1 MSKTDDFERKIKKL
15 EMIEKIEKRI
25 EKRRE
30 KYNIIINSLDKDGFD
45 PSTGNVYVDKQAIE
59 RRKTEEREKFYNYL
73 EKEQNVIVE
82 IESDIYDFEESEEE
96 IEEEKERKPKYKR
109 FNKAKTVIAAI
120 ALVTATAIGT
130 TAITTKINHEKEIN
144 RKISSYSKDIDQIV
158 EDASYTR
165 LGNSV
170 FKDGENI
177 EYVDTVA
184 NSENQCVEYSTISNY
199 IMNSED
205 PDLALFTLYRL
216 YGHSSLPRYHR
227 IVTNT
232 FKGLEFEGSETGSMD
247 NFNKYLEEN
256 GYNNHEEYYK
266 ACKKE
271 LISDGDN
278 KLDNLKLKLKKGN
291 K

>member
-45 PSTGNVYVDKQAIE
+45 PSTGKVYVDKQAIE

-73 EKEQNVIVE
+73 EKAQNLIVE
-82 IESDIYDFEESEEE
+82 IESDIYDFEESEEV
-96 IEEEKERKPKYKR
+96 IEEKNERKPKYKK
-109 FNKAKTVIAAI
+109 FNNAKTVIAAI
-120 ALVTATAIGT
+120 ALVTATTIGT
-130 TAITTKINHEKEIN
+130 ALFTTKINHENEID
-144 RKISSYSKDIDQIV
+144 RKISAYSSDIEQIV

-165 LGNSV
+165 LGNAV
-170 FKDGENI
+170 FKDGESI
-177 EYVDTVA
+177 EYVDTIA
-184 NSENQCVEYSTISNY
+184 NSENQCINYSNISSY
-199 IMNSED
+199 IKNSD
-205 PDLALFTLYRL
+205 NPDLALFTLYRL
-216 YGHSSLPRYHR
+216 YGHSALPVHNR

-232 FKGLEFEGSETGSMD
+232 FRTLEFEGSIDGSMD

-256 GYNNHEEYYK
+256 GYKNHEEYYK

-278 KLDNLKLKLKKGN
+278 KLDNLKLSLKKGN